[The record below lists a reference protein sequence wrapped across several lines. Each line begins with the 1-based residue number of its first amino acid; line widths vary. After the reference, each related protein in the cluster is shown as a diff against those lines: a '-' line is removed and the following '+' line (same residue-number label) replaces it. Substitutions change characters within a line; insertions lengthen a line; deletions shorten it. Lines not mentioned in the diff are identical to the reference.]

1 MGEIN
6 RFWIHAL
13 DLEVFRKCCDF
24 KFPKFWGKKDRK
36 NTQNCCRNTLFVLS
50 YLVI

>member
-6 RFWIHAL
+6 RFWVYAL

-24 KFPKFWGKKDRK
+24 KFPEVGG
-36 NTQNCCRNTLFVLS
+36 
-50 YLVI
+50 